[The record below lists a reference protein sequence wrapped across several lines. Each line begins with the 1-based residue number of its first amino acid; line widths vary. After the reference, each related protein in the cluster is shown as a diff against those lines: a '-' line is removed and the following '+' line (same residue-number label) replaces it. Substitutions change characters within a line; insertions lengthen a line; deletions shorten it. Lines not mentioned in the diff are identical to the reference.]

1 MTSNLQWFAVRV
13 RPRCEKQVAEV
24 LANKGYER
32 FLPLHR
38 LRRQW
43 SDRVVETQLP
53 LFPGY
58 VFSRFDVQTRLPVLT
73 TPGVLSIVSVGRT
86 PQPVEDG
93 EIDALQVLVRSRLT
107 VEPWPY
113 QHVGRL
119 VHIVRGPLAGASGML
134 VGVKSA
140 SRLVVSV
147 TLLQRSVAVEIP
159 EDAAWPVSPNPW
171 EFATL

>member
-1 MTSNLQWFAVRV
+1 MMNTMQWFAIRV

-24 LANKGYER
+24 LAGKGYQQ

-38 LRRQW
+38 QRRQW

-58 VFSRFDVQTRLPVLT
+58 VFSRLDVQTRLPVLT
-73 TPGVLSIVSVGRT
+73 TPGVLSIVSVGRI
-86 PQPVEDG
+86 PQPVEDC

-113 QHVGRL
+113 LHVGQQVR
-119 VHIVRGPLAGASGML
+119 IVRGPLAGARGLL

-159 EDAAWPVSPNPW
+159 EDSAWPVSPDPW